1 VNRLLLAFATGVAI
15 GLGLAGTVIFHLSES
30 FERRPDPIAGGWA
43 KE

>member
-1 VNRLLLAFATGVAI
+1 MNRFVLAVFTGVAI
-15 GLGLAGTVIFHLSES
+15 GLGLAGTLIFRLSES